1 MSTSDE
7 KLWQLLNVVI
17 ENYITKWDP
26 IGSKFLHSLE
36 TLNFAPSTL
45 RKYLNTLEKSWLVYQ
60 TYNNSGRIPTVESL
74 GQYVQDLIDNGEFT
88 ADTADL
94 DLQIGDTRKSLRFV
108 AETMGNVIDGVVVGF
123 LRNDEYYYLGINNIL
138 KNDTDND
145 DLDITRS
152 IIKFIEEKQIVPFI
166 DKKIL
171 KKDQIYYS
179 FVDFEDKNISIVY
192 AKMAMNG
199 YDGVLCV
206 IWPIRMNYRKNIA
219 VLQEVIKTL
228 Q

>member
-1 MSTSDE
+1 MSSDE

-45 RKYLNTLEKSWLVYQ
+45 RKYLNILEKWGLVYQ
-60 TYNNSGRIPTVESL
+60 TYNNSGRIPTVEWL
-74 GQYVQDLIDNGEFT
+74 GQYIQDLIDNGDLNDGAET
-88 ADTADL
+88 L
-94 DLQIGDTRKSLRFV
+94 DLQISDTRQNLRLL

-138 KNDTDND
+138 KDTDT
-145 DLDITRS
+145 DLEITRS
-152 IIKFIEEKQIVPFI
+152 IIKFIEEKQIIPFI

-179 FVDFEDKNISIVY
+179 FVEFEDKTISIVY
-192 AKMAMNG
+192 AKIVMNG
-199 YDGVLCV
+199 YDGMICV
-206 IWPIRMNYRKNIA
+206 IWPIRMNYRQNIA

>member
-1 MSTSDE
+1 MSSSDE

-74 GQYVQDLIDNGEFT
+74 WNYVQDLIDNGDFVN
-88 ADTADL
+88 DTASMDL
-94 DLQIGDTRKSLRFV
+94 EIDDTRKNLRFV
-108 AETMGNVIDGVVVGF
+108 AETIGNVIDGVAVWF

-138 KNDTDND
+138 KIDND
-145 DLDITRS
+145 WDLDMTRS
-152 IIKFIEEKQIVPFI
+152 IIKFIEEKQIIPFI

-179 FVDFEDKNISIVY
+179 FIDFEEKNIAIVY
-192 AKMAMNG
+192 AKMVLNG
-199 YDGVLCV
+199 YDGVICV